1 MQKKKN
7 KTKKN
12 SSTRFLKVMIFL
24 SFSLLHAVDRHL
36 SFESASLS
44 HSSIMTLKLSKL
56 YLQTS
61 VKHSPG
67 RPRLRLPS
75 INSLYSIGFGIRS
88 SDLIKK

>member
-56 YLQTS
+56 QTS

-75 INSLYSIGFGIRS
+75 INSFYSIDFGIHS
-88 SDLIKK
+88 SVLIKT